1 MIHEET
7 NPTKFQVVINGV
19 PYGAPQPSRMLADM
33 LLTNLTPD
41 QRLLAEVRP
50 VTQGGKE
57 ILFG

>member
-1 MIHEET
+1 MILTEQE
-7 NPTKFQVVINGV
+7 PTKFQVVINGV
-19 PYGAPQPSRMLADM
+19 PYGAPQPTRMLAEM

-50 VTQGGKE
+50 VTTGGKE